1 MAGPYREGRIFMTD
15 RSIMSRFPSL
25 EARGCRGAA
34 PRKNGAKFY
43 DAEGRKIFGGRL
55 AGAIPEAGA
64 VADEMHPF
72 RLSRPVVTASEVIND
87 VAVAFD
93 LSHAELFSSSRLA
106 RVSRPRMAS
115 YWLIRETLKRSY
127 PEIARALR
135 REDHT
140 TILHGCRET
149 ERRLAGG
156 GAFAAKVLAL
166 RDAITARKQA
176 LAAAASAGA
185 MNTESPEVDAPRG

>member
-1 MAGPYREGRIFMTD
+1 MT
-15 RSIMSRFPSL
+15 
-25 EARGCRGAA
+25 
-34 PRKNGAKFY
+34 FY
-43 DAEGRKIFGGRL
+43 DAEGRKIFGRRT
-55 AGAIPEAGA
+55 GAMPEAGA

-149 ERRLAGG
+149 ERRLGEG
-156 GAFAAKVLAL
+156 GAFAEKVLAL
-166 RDAITARKQA
+166 RDAITARKRA
-176 LAAAASAGA
+176 LAASAGA
-185 MNTESPEVDAPRG
+185 RNAESRGTGAPRG